1 MSQSELWRIAFTYGS
16 LFTDQFVAQLVNEAF
31 ALANR
36 SAEAVSAQ
44 FARAHDPQH
53 DVLVVLGS
61 GWADAVGL
69 LEEVSTTPVQSVNV
83 ADIPGFTRPSA
94 IGHGGALKSITVG
107 ATRVLL
113 LTGRTH
119 LYEGHGV
126 HAVVHGV
133 RVAHALG
140 CRIAL
145 LTNGAGCLQKDWTIG
160 EPVVI
165 KDHINMTGHSPLTG
179 DNPPAPLAG
188 RFVDLTDAYNSSL
201 RALVHNVSPT
211 INEAVYFGFHGPHF
225 ETPAEIRAIAT
236 LGADMVGMSTV
247 LETIAARHL
256 GMRVLA
262 LSLATNLA
270 AGINPLPLS
279 GEDVLQVGKES
290 AQRVGALLRDVL
302 KQIDITKAANF
313 S

>member
-1 MSQSELWRIAFTYGS
+1 M
-16 LFTDQFVAQLVNEAF
+16 DQVVNEAF
-31 ALANR
+31 ALADR
-36 SAEAVSAQ
+36 SAEAVRAQ
-44 FARAHDPQH
+44 FALNHDSQH

-69 LEEVSTTPVQSVNV
+69 LEDVSETPVQSINV

-94 IGHGGALKSITVG
+94 IGHGGALKSITIG
-107 ATRVLL
+107 STRVLL

-140 CRIAL
+140 CKIAL
-145 LTNGAGCLQKDWTIG
+145 LTNGAGCLQKEWTIG

-179 DNPPAPLAG
+179 DNPPAPHAG

-201 RALVHNVSPT
+201 RSLVRNVSPN

-270 AGINPLPLS
+270 AGINPQPLS

-290 AQRVGALLRDVL
+290 AQRVGTLLRDVL
-302 KQIDITKAANF
+302 KQIDTTKATQF
-313 S
+313 K

>member
-1 MSQSELWRIAFTYGS
+1 M
-16 LFTDQFVAQLVNEAF
+16 DQIVNEAF
-31 ALANR
+31 ALADR

-44 FARAHDPQH
+44 FGDGH

-69 LEEVSTTPVQSVNV
+69 LEEVSETQVQSINV

-94 IGHGGALKSITVG
+94 IGHGGALKSITIG
-107 ATRVLL
+107 STRVLL

-133 RVAHALG
+133 RVAYALG
-140 CRIAL
+140 CKIAL
-145 LTNGAGCLQKDWTIG
+145 LTNGAGCLQKEWTIG

-179 DNPPAPLAG
+179 DNPPAPHAG

-201 RALVHNVSPT
+201 RSLVRNVSPN

-270 AGINPLPLS
+270 AGINPQPLS

-302 KQIDITKAANF
+302 KQIDATKATKF
-313 S
+313 

>member
-1 MSQSELWRIAFTYGS
+1 MSQSELWCIAFTHGS
-16 LFTDQFVAQLVNEAF
+16 LFTDQFVAQLVSEAF

-44 FARAHDPQH
+44 FARTHDQQH

-69 LEEVSTTPVQSVNV
+69 LEEVSTTPAQSVNV

-94 IGHGGALKSITVG
+94 IGHGGALKSITIG
-107 ATRVLL
+107 STRVLL

-201 RALVHNVSPT
+201 RTLVHNVSPT

-279 GEDVLQVGKES
+279 GEDVLQVGRES

>member
-1 MSQSELWRIAFTYGS
+1 
-16 LFTDQFVAQLVNEAF
+16 
-31 ALANR
+31 
-36 SAEAVSAQ
+36 
-44 FARAHDPQH
+44 
-53 DVLVVLGS
+53 VVLGS

-69 LEEVSTTPVQSVNV
+69 LEEVSETPVQSINV
-83 ADIPGFTRPSA
+83 ADIPGFTRPSV
-94 IGHGGALKSITVG
+94 IGHGGALKSITIG
-107 ATRVLL
+107 STRVLL

-133 RVAHALG
+133 RVANALG
-140 CRIAL
+140 CKIAL
-145 LTNGAGCLQKDWTIG
+145 LTNGAGCLQKEWTIG

-179 DNPPAPLAG
+179 DNPPAPHAG

-201 RALVHNVSPT
+201 RSLVRNVSPN

-270 AGINPLPLS
+270 AGINPQPLS

-302 KQIDITKAANF
+302 KQIDATKATKF
-313 S
+313 

>member
-1 MSQSELWRIAFTYGS
+1 M
-16 LFTDQFVAQLVNEAF
+16 
-31 ALANR
+31 
-36 SAEAVSAQ
+36 
-44 FARAHDPQH
+44 
-53 DVLVVLGS
+53 LVVLGS

-69 LEEVSTTPVQSVNV
+69 LEEVSQTPVQSINV

-94 IGHGGALKSITVG
+94 IGHGGALKSITIG
-107 ATRVLL
+107 STRVLL

-140 CRIAL
+140 CKIAL
-145 LTNGAGCLQKDWTIG
+145 LTNGAGCLQKEWTIG

-201 RALVHNVSPT
+201 RSLVRNVSPN

-270 AGINPLPLS
+270 AGINPQPLS

-302 KQIDITKAANF
+302 KQIDATKATKF
-313 S
+313 

>member
-1 MSQSELWRIAFTYGS
+1 M
-16 LFTDQFVAQLVNEAF
+16 DQLMDQIVNEAF
-31 ALANR
+31 ALADR

-44 FARAHDPQH
+44 FGDGH

-69 LEEVSTTPVQSVNV
+69 LEEVSETQVQSINV

-94 IGHGGALKSITVG
+94 IGHGGALKSITIG
-107 ATRVLL
+107 STRVLL

-140 CRIAL
+140 CKIAL
-145 LTNGAGCLQKDWTIG
+145 LTNGAGCLQKEWTIG

-179 DNPPAPLAG
+179 DNPPAPHAG

-201 RALVHNVSPT
+201 RSLVRNVSPN

-270 AGINPLPLS
+270 AGINPQPLS

-302 KQIDITKAANF
+302 KQIDATKATKF
-313 S
+313 

>member
-1 MSQSELWRIAFTYGS
+1 MDQLMDQVVKAAFE
-16 LFTDQFVAQLVNEAF
+16 LVNK
-31 ALANR
+31 
-36 SAEAVSAQ
+36 SAEAVRAQ
-44 FARAHDPQH
+44 LGGQH

-69 LEEVSTTPVQSVNV
+69 LEEVSKNPVQSINV
-83 ADIPGFTRPSA
+83 ADIPGFTRPSV
-94 IGHGGALKSITVG
+94 IGHGGALKSITIG
-107 ATRVLL
+107 STRVLL

-140 CRIAL
+140 CTIAL
-145 LTNGAGCLQKDWTIG
+145 LTNGAGCLQKEWTIG

-201 RALVHNVSPT
+201 RSLVRNVSPN

-270 AGINPLPLS
+270 AGINPQPLS

-302 KQIDITKAANF
+302 KQIDATKATKF
-313 S
+313 

>member
-1 MSQSELWRIAFTYGS
+1 MCVSQYELWCVAFNYGAP
-16 LFTDQFVAQLVNEAF
+16 FMDQFMDQVVNEAF
-31 ALANR
+31 ALADR
-36 SAEAVSAQ
+36 SAEAVRAQ
-44 FARAHDPQH
+44 FGDGH

-69 LEEVSTTPVQSVNV
+69 LEEVSETPVQSINV

-94 IGHGGALKSITVG
+94 IGHGGALKSITIG
-107 ATRVLL
+107 STRVLL

-140 CRIAL
+140 CKIAL
-145 LTNGAGCLQKDWTIG
+145 LTNGAGCLQKEWTIG

-201 RALVHNVSPT
+201 RSLVRNVSPN

-270 AGINPLPLS
+270 AGINPQPLS

-302 KQIDITKAANF
+302 KQIDATKATKF
-313 S
+313 

>member
-1 MSQSELWRIAFTYGS
+1 MYVCQYELWCVASIYGA
-16 LFTDQFVAQLVNEAF
+16 LFMDQLMDQIVNEAF

-36 SAEAVSAQ
+36 SAEAVRAQ
-44 FARAHDPQH
+44 FGDEH

-69 LEEVSTTPVQSVNV
+69 LEEVSETPVQSINV

-94 IGHGGALKSITVG
+94 IGHGGALKSITIG
-107 ATRVLL
+107 STRVLL

-140 CRIAL
+140 CKIAL
-145 LTNGAGCLQKDWTIG
+145 LTNGAGCLQKEWTIG

-201 RALVHNVSPT
+201 RSLVRNVSPN

-225 ETPAEIRAIAT
+225 ETPAEIRAIGT

-270 AGINPLPLS
+270 AGINPQPLS

-302 KQIDITKAANF
+302 KQIDATKATKF
-313 S
+313 

>member
-1 MSQSELWRIAFTYGS
+1 MCVSQYELWCVAFIYGA
-16 LFTDQFVAQLVNEAF
+16 LFMDQIVNEAF

-44 FARAHDPQH
+44 FGDGH

-69 LEEVSTTPVQSVNV
+69 LEEVSETPVQSINV

-94 IGHGGALKSITVG
+94 IGHGGALKSITIG
-107 ATRVLL
+107 STRVLL

-133 RVAHALG
+133 RVANALG
-140 CRIAL
+140 CKIAL
-145 LTNGAGCLQKDWTIG
+145 LTNGAGCLQKEWTIG

-179 DNPPAPLAG
+179 DNPPAPHAG

-201 RALVHNVSPT
+201 RSLVRNVSPN

-270 AGINPLPLS
+270 AGINPQPLS

-302 KQIDITKAANF
+302 KQIDATKATKF
-313 S
+313 

>member
-1 MSQSELWRIAFTYGS
+1 MDQLMDQVVKAAFE
-16 LFTDQFVAQLVNEAF
+16 LVNK
-31 ALANR
+31 
-36 SAEAVSAQ
+36 SAEAVRAQ
-44 FARAHDPQH
+44 LGGQH

-69 LEEVSTTPVQSVNV
+69 LEEVSKNPVQSINV
-83 ADIPGFTRPSA
+83 ADIPGFTRPSV
-94 IGHGGALKSITVG
+94 IGHGGALKSITIG
-107 ATRVLL
+107 STRVLL

-140 CRIAL
+140 CTIAL
-145 LTNGAGCLQKDWTIG
+145 LTNGAGCLQKEWTIG

-165 KDHINMTGHSPLTG
+165 KDHINMTGHSPRTG
-179 DNPPAPLAG
+179 DNPPAPHAG

-201 RALVHNVSPT
+201 RSLVRNVSPN

-270 AGINPLPLS
+270 AGINPQPLS

-302 KQIDITKAANF
+302 KQIDATKATKF
-313 S
+313 

>member
-1 MSQSELWRIAFTYGS
+1 MSQSELWCVAFIYGA
-16 LFTDQFVAQLVNEAF
+16 LFMDQFMDQVVNEAF

-44 FARAHDPQH
+44 FGDGH

-61 GWADAVGL
+61 GWADAVSL
-69 LEEVSTTPVQSVNV
+69 LEEVSETPVQSINV

-94 IGHGGALKSITVG
+94 IGHGGALKSITIG
-107 ATRVLL
+107 STRVLL

-140 CRIAL
+140 CKIAL
-145 LTNGAGCLQKDWTIG
+145 LTNGAGCLQKQWTIG

-179 DNPPAPLAG
+179 DNPPAPHAG

-201 RALVHNVSPT
+201 RSLVRNVSPN

-270 AGINPLPLS
+270 AGINPQPLS

-302 KQIDITKAANF
+302 KQLDATKATKF
-313 S
+313 

>member
-1 MSQSELWRIAFTYGS
+1 
-16 LFTDQFVAQLVNEAF
+16 
-31 ALANR
+31 
-36 SAEAVSAQ
+36 
-44 FARAHDPQH
+44 
-53 DVLVVLGS
+53 
-61 GWADAVGL
+61 
-69 LEEVSTTPVQSVNV
+69 VQSINV
-83 ADIPGFTRPSA
+83 ADIPGSTRPSA
-94 IGHGGALKSITVG
+94 IGHGGALKSITIG
-107 ATRVLL
+107 STRVLL

-140 CRIAL
+140 CKIAL
-145 LTNGAGCLQKDWTIG
+145 LTNGAGCLQKEWTIG

-179 DNPPAPLAG
+179 DNPPSPHAG

-201 RALVHNVSPT
+201 RSLVRNVSPE

-270 AGINPLPLS
+270 AGINPQPLS

-302 KQIDITKAANF
+302 KQIDTTKATEF

>member
-1 MSQSELWRIAFTYGS
+1 M
-16 LFTDQFVAQLVNEAF
+16 DQVVKEAF
-31 ALANR
+31 ALAKQ
-36 SAEAVSAQ
+36 SAEAVRAQ
-44 FARAHDPQH
+44 FGVMNDGQH
-53 DVLVVLGS
+53 DGQHGVLVVLGS
-61 GWADAVGL
+61 GWADALGL
-69 LEEVSTTPVQSVNV
+69 IEEVSGTPVQSLNV
-83 ADIPGFTRPSA
+83 ADLPGFTRPSA
-94 IGHGGALKSITVG
+94 IGHGGALKSITIG
-107 ATRVLL
+107 STRVLL

-119 LYEGHGV
+119 LFEGHGV

-140 CRIAL
+140 CKIAL

-179 DNPPAPLAG
+179 DNPPAPHAG
-188 RFVDLTDAYNSSL
+188 RFVDLTDAYNTSL
-201 RALVHNVSPT
+201 RSLVHNVSPN

-270 AGINPLPLS
+270 AGINPQPLS

-302 KQIDITKAANF
+302 KQIDATKATKF
-313 S
+313 